1 MQELLDRMM
10 QNAGIDRAMA
20 EKALVIIL
28 NFLNKEAPQDA
39 VSKLL
44 DTVPEARPLITSQP
58 GGFSF
63 GGFGAMGALNEM
75 TSAGLSMGQV
85 QTVTKTVIDFARE
98 KLGEDEVGRIVG
110 AIPGLSAFI

>member
-1 MQELLDRMM
+1 MQELLERMM
-10 QNAGIDRAMA
+10 GNAGIDRALA

-28 NFLNKEAPQDA
+28 DFLNKEAPQDA
-39 VSKLL
+39 VGKLL
-44 DTVPEARPLITSQP
+44 EALPEAKPLVGQDS
-58 GGFSF
+58 GGFGL

-75 TSAGLSMGQV
+75 TAAGLSMEQV
-85 QTVTKTVIDFARE
+85 QTVTRTVIDFARE

>member
-10 QNAGIDRAMA
+10 QNAGIDRPLA

-39 VSKLL
+39 VTKLL
-44 DTVPEARPLITSQP
+44 DVLPEARPLITSTS

-85 QTVTKTVIDFARE
+85 QSVTKTVIDYARE

-110 AIPGLSAFI
+110 AIPGLSAFL